1 MANDIS
7 SNAKRDL
14 FNMEMRTA
22 MNHDVCIVMTFAIK
36 WLAEELIVTAE
47 FLPMNA
53 GILTK

>member
-14 FNMEMRTA
+14 FNMEIRTA
-22 MNHDVCIVMTFAIK
+22 MNQGVCIMMSFAIK
-36 WLAEELIVTAE
+36 WLAEELIMTAE

-53 GILTK
+53 DILIK